1 MTTPRLA
8 TYSIGGVTK
17 YGAVTDAGIVD
28 LSARFGK
35 DYPTLREVIAAGA
48 LMKLAEEGARHQPD
62 HALDAIT
69 WQPPIPAPEKII
81 CIGVNYPDR
90 NAEYK
95 DGQDAPKYPS
105 MFMRTPRSFVGH
117 NAPLVRPRASAQLD
131 YEGELVLVIGKAGR
145 HIKES
150 DALDHIAAVTLC
162 NEGTIRDWVRH
173 AKFNVTQGKNF
184 DSTGS
189 LGPWI
194 VPYTDESQIADIRLT
209 TRVNGETRQDDRTGR
224 LIFGFRYLINYLST
238 FTTLVPG
245 DVIVTGTPTG
255 AGARFDPP
263 RYLKPGDVIEVEAE
277 GVGRRNL
284 INPEKRVERTMKST
298 SGGEAI
304 VNGLVAHG
312 VDTVFGLP
320 GAQTYGL
327 FDAFHQAQLKVIG
340 ARHEQ
345 ACGYMAFGYARSSG
359 RPGVFSVVP
368 GPGVLNAGAA
378 LLTAFGCN
386 EPVLCLTG
394 QVPTQFLGK
403 GRGHLHE
410 MPDQIATLRTF
421 VKWADR
427 IEYPDVAPAM
437 VSRAFQEMMSGR
449 RGPVSLEMPW
459 DVFTQRT
466 EVGASKVFDTLP
478 APQPDPDRIKAAA
491 DLIKGSKRP
500 MIFVGSGAIHAREE
514 ILELAEMIDAPVVAF
529 RSGRGIVSNAHELG
543 LTMAAAYRL
552 WPTTDLMIGIGTRL
566 ELPTMSRWPYRPDG
580 LKSVRIDIDPVEMR
594 RYVPD
599 AAVIADAKAGTAD
612 LAAAVKKA
620 GYSKG
625 SGRRGEIREAT
636 AAAQQEI
643 QKVQPQ
649 MAYLNILREV
659 LPANAIVTDELS
671 QVGFASWYGFPIYEP
686 RTFITSGY
694 QGTLGS
700 GFPTALGAKV
710 ANPDRPVVA
719 ITGDGGFMFGVQEL
733 STAVQFKI
741 GVVTLVFNNNAY
753 GNVRRDQRE
762 RFDGRVV
769 ASNLVNPDFVKL
781 AESFGVGAA
790 RVTSPDHFRP
800 ALEKA
805 LADGGPY
812 VISVEVPTDS
822 EVSPWAFIHP
832 AKNI

>member
-1 MTTPRLA
+1 MT
-8 TYSIGGVTK
+8 
-17 YGAVTDAGIVD
+17 
-28 LSARFGK
+28 
-35 DYPTLREVIAAGA
+35 
-48 LMKLAEEGARHQPD
+48 
-62 HALDAIT
+62 
-69 WQPPIPAPEKII
+69 
-81 CIGVNYPDR
+81 
-90 NAEYK
+90 
-95 DGQDAPKYPS
+95 
-105 MFMRTPRSFVGH
+105 
-117 NAPLVRPRASAQLD
+117 
-131 YEGELVLVIGKAGR
+131 
-145 HIKES
+145 
-150 DALDHIAAVTLC
+150 
-162 NEGTIRDWVRH
+162 
-173 AKFNVTQGKNF
+173 
-184 DSTGS
+184 
-189 LGPWI
+189 
-194 VPYTDESQIADIRLT
+194 
-209 TRVNGETRQDDRTGR
+209 
-224 LIFGFRYLINYLST
+224 
-238 FTTLVPG
+238 
-245 DVIVTGTPTG
+245 
-255 AGARFDPP
+255 
-263 RYLKPGDVIEVEAE
+263 
-277 GVGRRNL
+277 
-284 INPEKRVERTMKST
+284 ST

-304 VNGLVAHG
+304 VSGLVAHG

-320 GAQTYGL
+320 GAQVYGL

-368 GPGVLNAGAA
+368 GPGVLHASAA

-394 QVPTQFLGK
+394 QVPTAFLGK

-410 MPDQIATLRTF
+410 MPDQLATLRTF
-421 VKWADR
+421 VKWAER
-427 IEYPDVAPAM
+427 IEYPGDAPAK
-437 VSRAFQEMMSGR
+437 VSRAFQEMLSGR

-466 EVGASKVFDTLP
+466 QVAASKPFDPFP

-491 DLIKGSKRP
+491 DLVKGSKQP

-529 RSGRGIVSNAHELG
+529 RRGRGIVSNPHELG
-543 LTMAAAYRL
+543 LTIAAAYKL
-552 WPTTDLMIGIGTRL
+552 WPSTDLMIGIGTRM
-566 ELPTMSRWPYRPDG
+566 ELPASGFRWPYQPQG
-580 LKSVRIDIDPVEMR
+580 LKSVRIDIDPAEMR
-594 RYVPD
+594 RVTTD
-599 AAVIADAKAGTAD
+599 VAVVADSRAGTAD
-612 LAAAVKKA
+612 LLAAVQKA
-620 GYSKG
+620 GYRKTA
-625 SGRRGEIREAT
+625 GRRREITE
-636 AAAQQEI
+636 AAAASQTEI
-643 QKVQPQ
+643 QRIQPQ

-753 GNVRRDQRE
+753 GNVRRDQVQ
-762 RFDGRVV
+762 RFEGRVV
-769 ASNLVNPDFVKL
+769 ASDLVNPDFVKL

-790 RVTSPDHFRP
+790 RVTSPDHFRA
-800 ALEKA
+800 ALETA

-812 VISVEVPTDS
+812 VIAIEVPSDS
-822 EVSPWAFIHP
+822 EVTPWTFIHP
-832 AKNI
+832 AKNN

>member
-1 MTTPRLA
+1 MT
-8 TYSIGGVTK
+8 S
-17 YGAVTDAGIVD
+17 
-28 LSARFGK
+28 S
-35 DYPTLREVIAAGA
+35 
-48 LMKLAEEGARHQPD
+48 
-62 HALDAIT
+62 
-69 WQPPIPAPEKII
+69 
-81 CIGVNYPDR
+81 
-90 NAEYK
+90 
-95 DGQDAPKYPS
+95 
-105 MFMRTPRSFVGH
+105 
-117 NAPLVRPRASAQLD
+117 
-131 YEGELVLVIGKAGR
+131 
-145 HIKES
+145 
-150 DALDHIAAVTLC
+150 
-162 NEGTIRDWVRH
+162 
-173 AKFNVTQGKNF
+173 
-184 DSTGS
+184 
-189 LGPWI
+189 
-194 VPYTDESQIADIRLT
+194 
-209 TRVNGETRQDDRTGR
+209 
-224 LIFGFRYLINYLST
+224 
-238 FTTLVPG
+238 
-245 DVIVTGTPTG
+245 
-255 AGARFDPP
+255 
-263 RYLKPGDVIEVEAE
+263 
-277 GVGRRNL
+277 
-284 INPEKRVERTMKST
+284 
-298 SGGEAI
+298 SGGEVI
-304 VNGLVAHG
+304 VSGLVAHG

-320 GAQTYGL
+320 GAQIYGL
-327 FDAFHQAQLKVIG
+327 FDGFHQAQLKVIG

-378 LLTAFGCN
+378 LLTALGCN

-394 QVPTQFLGK
+394 QVPTPFLGK

-410 MPDQIATLRTF
+410 MPDQLATLRTF

-427 IEYPDVAPAM
+427 IEYPDNAPAL
-437 VSRAFQEMMSGR
+437 VSRAFQEMLSGR
-449 RGPVSLEMPW
+449 RGPVALEMPW
-459 DVFTQRT
+459 DVFTQRA
-466 EVGASKVFDTLP
+466 EVGAANPFDLFP
-478 APQPDPDRIKAAA
+478 APQPDPDRIKAAST
-491 DLIKGSKRP
+491 LIAGSKTP
-500 MIFVGSGAIHAREE
+500 MIFVGSGAIEAREE

-552 WPTTDLMIGIGTRL
+552 WPKTDLMIGIGTRM
-566 ELPTMSRWPYRPDG
+566 ELPASSFRWPFQPQG
-580 LKSVRIDIDPVEMR
+580 LKSIRIDIDPSEMR
-594 RYVPD
+594 RLTPD
-599 AAVIADAKAGTAD
+599 AAVVADAQAGTRAL
-612 LAAAVKKA
+612 LAAVSKA
-620 GYSKG
+620 GYSKT
-625 SGRRGEIREAT
+625 SGRRAAIRDASAT
-636 AAAQQEI
+636 ALREI

-733 STAVQFKI
+733 ATAVQFNI

-769 ASNLVNPDFVKL
+769 ASDLVNPDFVKL

-790 RVTSPDHFRP
+790 RVTSPDQFRS

-812 VISVEVPTDS
+812 LIDIEVPTDS

-832 AKNI
+832 AKP

>member
-1 MTTPRLA
+1 
-8 TYSIGGVTK
+8 
-17 YGAVTDAGIVD
+17 
-28 LSARFGK
+28 
-35 DYPTLREVIAAGA
+35 
-48 LMKLAEEGARHQPD
+48 
-62 HALDAIT
+62 
-69 WQPPIPAPEKII
+69 
-81 CIGVNYPDR
+81 
-90 NAEYK
+90 
-95 DGQDAPKYPS
+95 
-105 MFMRTPRSFVGH
+105 
-117 NAPLVRPRASAQLD
+117 
-131 YEGELVLVIGKAGR
+131 
-145 HIKES
+145 
-150 DALDHIAAVTLC
+150 
-162 NEGTIRDWVRH
+162 
-173 AKFNVTQGKNF
+173 
-184 DSTGS
+184 
-189 LGPWI
+189 
-194 VPYTDESQIADIRLT
+194 
-209 TRVNGETRQDDRTGR
+209 
-224 LIFGFRYLINYLST
+224 
-238 FTTLVPG
+238 
-245 DVIVTGTPTG
+245 
-255 AGARFDPP
+255 
-263 RYLKPGDVIEVEAE
+263 
-277 GVGRRNL
+277 
-284 INPEKRVERTMKST
+284 MKST

-320 GAQTYGL
+320 GAQVYGL

-359 RPGVFSVVP
+359 KPGVFSVVP
-368 GPGVLNAGAA
+368 GPGVLNASAA

-394 QVPTQFLGK
+394 QVPTAFLGR

-410 MPDQIATLRTF
+410 MPDQLATLRTF

-427 IEYPDVAPAM
+427 IEYPDAAPNA
-437 VSRAFQEMMSGR
+437 VSRAFQEMLSGR
-449 RGPVSLEMPW
+449 RGPASLEMPW
-459 DVFTQRT
+459 DVFTQRAQ
-466 EVGASKVFDTLP
+466 VGASRVFDALP

-491 DLIKGSKRP
+491 ALIKDAKRP
-500 MIFVGSGAIHAREE
+500 MIFVGSGAIDAREE

-529 RSGRGIVSNAHELG
+529 RSGRGIISNAHELG

-552 WPTTDLMIGIGTRL
+552 WPATDLMIAIGTRA
-566 ELPTMSRWPYRPDG
+566 ELPTSGFRWPYQPKG
-580 LKSVRIDIDPVEMR
+580 LKSVRIDIDPAEMR
-594 RYVPD
+594 RLVCD
-599 AAVIADAKAGTAD
+599 ATIVADARAGTAD
-612 LAAAVKKA
+612 LVAAVKKA
-620 GYSKG
+620 GYNRT
-625 SGRRGEIREAT
+625 SGRRGEIRDAT
-636 AAAQQEI
+636 AAAREEI

-671 QVGFASWYGFPIYEP
+671 QVGFASWYGFPVYEP

-753 GNVRRDQRE
+753 GNVRRDQRQH
-762 RFDGRVV
+762 FDGRVV
-769 ASNLVNPDFVKL
+769 ASDLVNPDFVKL
-781 AESFGVGAA
+781 AESFGVAAA
-790 RVTSPDHFRP
+790 RVTSPDQFKP
-800 ALEKA
+800 ALQKA

-832 AKNI
+832 PKP